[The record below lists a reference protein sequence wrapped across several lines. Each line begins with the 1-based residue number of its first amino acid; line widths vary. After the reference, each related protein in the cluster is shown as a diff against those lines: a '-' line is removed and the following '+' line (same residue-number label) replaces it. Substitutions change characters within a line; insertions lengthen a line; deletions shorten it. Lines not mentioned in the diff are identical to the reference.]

1 MLKNKVK
8 ILLMSLLLHIEL
20 QNFLNAPR
28 IIRESCQ
35 KYVYVYELSS
45 AYEL

>member
-28 IIRESCQ
+28 I
-35 KYVYVYELSS
+35 
-45 AYEL
+45 

>member
-20 QNFLNAPR
+20 QNFLNSPR
-28 IIRESCQ
+28 MSQISIL
-35 KYVYVYELSS
+35 VANL
-45 AYEL
+45 LLH